1 MSSRLLRRQMRAAS
15 HRIERKMRDASRAA
29 DRRREREW
37 RAVFERA
44 GPEIIRMLLFSAVV
58 NRESLPPVLFHISHG
73 SAERTAAL
81 EWLRKKDRAAHAR
94 AGVLYAL
101 IVIAMVAS
109 CIAAVP
115 VVIAWLPK

>member
-1 MSSRLLRRQMRAAS
+1 VEGS
-15 HRIERKMRDASRAA
+15 
-29 DRRREREW
+29 
-37 RAVFERA
+37 VRA
-44 GPEIIRMLLFSAVV
+44 GWSEKIRMLLFSAVV